1 MKIRNHQVRYDAYKI
16 SFSSELYFL
25 LIEDHELI
33 SGQGPPKSTQT
44 STKASSTNPPTQKPA
59 AYRPPHAKN
68 ASAIQAEVPN
78 HRIYSP
84 SFFLF
89 LIVNIN
95 FQQYL
100 SMA

>member
-68 ASAIQAEVPN
+68 ASAIQAEVHN
-78 HRIYSP
+78 AETML

-89 LIVNIN
+89 LIVNII
-95 FQQYL
+95 FQLL